1 MERHEIFMQVIRLMA
16 DKLKTRLILDAQVDF
31 YSQYDKEHLTPNQMQ
46 QKAQDYVRL
55 FLAQELQFSINKS
68 LNPKPKTI

>member
-16 DKLKTRLILDAQVDF
+16 DKLKTRLILDAQADF
-31 YSQYDKEHLTPNQMQ
+31 YSQYDKEHLTPTQTQ